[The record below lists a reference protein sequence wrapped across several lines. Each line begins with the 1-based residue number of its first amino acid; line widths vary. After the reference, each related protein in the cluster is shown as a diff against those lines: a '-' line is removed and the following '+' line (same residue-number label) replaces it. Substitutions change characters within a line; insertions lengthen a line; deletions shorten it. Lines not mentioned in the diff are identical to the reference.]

1 MTQTRLWEDN
11 TVVDSGLTVQVLTQP
26 AINLALVHNKVPVI
40 AGVRVMNETGAPAV
54 DITVTVRMH
63 GNGAELAP
71 PWTRTHDGD
80 LAHDSDVFWDDF
92 AQFAPEISYL
102 KALDESHPA
111 TISVE
116 VARMWAQNIH
126 FTVPIKVLAHNEWF
140 NAPIFYD
147 SLASFVQPN
156 TRAVQS
162 VLDGAAELLR
172 SRTGDASISGYQ
184 GGRERAAWIAAAIYE
199 TLRTKQ
205 IRYITPPASFEDTGQ
220 KIRTTAQ
227 VLEQRFGTCIDLSV
241 TYAACLEAAGLRP
254 LLWLLD
260 DHAFAGFLSREMTLP
275 HPSLTEPNAMI
286 NLVESGDAVP
296 VEAVYYDSSPAGSFP
311 EAIERARRH
320 FNAPGTL
327 AGVIGVASAR
337 KSGVLPLPSTDDAE
351 PNHASVPAATV
362 GAAALDLPDELRTTP
377 AHDDVLDTTDD
388 APPRVRRWKRALLD
402 LSTRNRLLNLRPSA
416 QVIDLHVP
424 ARGLPVLDDII
435 HAGSAITLA
444 PHDDLSAIH
453 QLQGARRAAD
463 MDPEVLRADLSDE
476 HRIYAAI
483 TQDTYA
489 RKLKNLAR
497 TAKTMLEETGSSN
510 LYLTLG
516 ALIHRTSTGAEARA
530 PLFLLPVK
538 IIGGAGRQY
547 FQIIVDTTEVAT
559 PNHCLVEWLRLK
571 HNVYIEALAS
581 PVLDHSGL
589 DITETLRAI
598 RAALVDNN
606 VDLRI
611 DEIATLSICQ
621 FSTFGMWK
629 DLNDS
634 WETLEQSPIVRHL
647 AYHPGDSFRDP
658 AAVEQPELDVFEVDE
673 AAVPVPIP
681 ADGSQLRAIAAAAE
695 GRTFVLEGPPGTGK
709 SQTITNL
716 IAHAL
721 GLGKTVLFVAEKQ
734 AALDV
739 VKRRLDKVGLQDFTL
754 DLHGK
759 SQTANAIRA
768 QLKAAI
774 ENSLIYNER
783 SWQMRL
789 SEYRARLLPLSD
801 YSKQVHDSNAVN
813 HSVWTAFEEILEAG
827 EGPIAEIPFSYVTR
841 PAVGWD
847 EVKQAL
853 EQFARSAHGM
863 DIRPGVAWSLTGAIP
878 ADISEEQVSAALQR
892 TAGALNTAASNA
904 KLRTLLER
912 LDDPARISVIMPAL
926 RRQHGHQV
934 PDAAALAWL
943 RGPQFGRQHKELF
956 AELERFQHKC
966 APVLATFTPVFIESG
981 DVAPVTAEADA
992 ACKGMFRKKKA
1003 EQLQHSLAP
1012 FAQTNADLAP
1022 ATVLPLLRMIPSLR
1036 GELASI
1042 GRNAANLFGP
1052 WLPPAWNPLAADSTA
1067 ELRTVLEY
1075 LGATV
1080 AFADSHPAE
1089 WQLLAS
1095 VGFPSPQEAAVLQ
1108 EVHDAWAQ
1116 LRSCLG
1122 TSDDDL
1128 ERWRNGDHWLAAWER
1143 TAADLL
1149 EDSEHFNARQ
1159 IFRWSRMT
1167 ADLAPLHRA
1176 GLAGFTQ
1183 QLLTGDIAAPHA
1195 ANAFIRGT
1203 ARTSLEERR
1212 RSAQLTNFSPEHRDG
1227 AIADFV
1233 ASADNLRKEQTKALP
1248 AALLR
1253 RRPFQVNAL
1262 SGDVGQLRRLLD
1274 AKRGGASFR
1283 QLMQRYADQILA
1295 ATPCVFV
1302 SPASLAQF
1310 IPPGSAIFDIVVF
1323 DEASQVTV
1331 AQAIGALGRGRSAVI
1346 VGDSQQM
1353 PPTSFGQVT
1362 AADDNDADEDGELI
1376 VDDLD
1381 SILTECVESQVP
1393 RLWLSWHY
1401 RSQDESLIHF
1411 SNEKYYEG
1419 KLFSLP
1425 SPGGDVTAGVEW
1437 RRVDGHFNRESR
1449 RELRTNRVEAEAIVA
1464 EIRERLAAPHLA
1476 GQSIGVVTFNAQQRD
1491 LIQDLLE
1498 DCGDPLVR
1506 EQLRP
1511 DAEEGIFVK
1520 NLENVQGDER
1530 DVILFSAAFSPKPG
1544 ERQLPLNFGPLSR
1557 TGGEKRFNVAITRA
1571 RRKVVIVTSFD
1582 PADIDLARTKSVGM
1596 HHLRGYLEAAA
1607 RGAEIIGD
1615 SRSTTA
1621 TEPIQQNICAALR
1634 GRGYEVETNYGLSEF
1649 VLDLVVKEPGCD
1661 HWQVAIVLDGPRW
1674 AKRTTVAD
1682 RELSPRL
1689 LETMM
1694 HWGAAL
1700 RLWLP
1705 QWIED
1710 PQGVFERVDS
1720 AVETARQRRRD
1731 FEARLQAAAA
1741 ARQAQIA
1748 ETSSQ
1753 AGLSHESV
1761 DEIGAVE
1768 ELAAAEPVEIWMD
1781 PHDSPE
1787 PESAVAGSGLTTAG
1801 MQTLQA
1807 DTGAAPAEAAR
1818 LAKAVPT
1825 MDPPI
1830 DNSSPGVA
1838 RRDWHG
1844 RGVTYL
1850 CAPTHPL
1857 GVREDL
1863 DRINSREVARVITDA
1878 VRELVEIE
1886 GPIELDRL
1894 ARTIGTRFGY
1904 DRVRQARKGFITRCV
1919 PAELVHSD
1927 SLGRDFVWPP
1937 QIDRTTWRGYRT
1949 TPDDVA
1955 RPLNEIAPEEIVN
1968 AMNAVCGRREL
1979 DEETLMRNTLAMFNQ
1994 RRLASASRDR
2004 LSECIDSAL
2013 RSGRLIR
2020 IGSLIRAGS

>member
-26 AINLALVHNKVPVI
+26 AINYALVHNKVPVI
-40 AGVRVMNETGAPAV
+40 AGVRVVNETGAPAV
-54 DITVTVRMH
+54 DVTVTVRLH

-71 PWTRTHDGD
+71 AWTRTHDGD
-80 LAHDSDVFWDDF
+80 LANDSDVFWDDF
-92 AQFAPEISYL
+92 AQFAPDTAYL

-116 VARMWAQNIH
+116 IARMWAQNIH

-147 SLASFVQPN
+147 LLASFVQPN
-156 TRAVQS
+156 TSAVQS

-184 GGRERAAWIAAAIYE
+184 GGQERAAWIAAAIYE

-205 IRYITPPASFEDTGQ
+205 IRYITPPASFENTGQ

-227 VLEQRFGTCIDLSV
+227 VLDQRFGTCIDLSV

-260 DHAFAGFLSREMTLP
+260 DHAFAGFLSRELTLP

-296 VEAVYYDSSPAGSFP
+296 VEAVYYDSSPAASFP

-320 FNAPGTL
+320 FSTPGKL
-327 AGVIGVASAR
+327 AGVIGVAAAR
-337 KSGVLPLPSTDDAE
+337 KSGVLPLPSADDAG

-362 GAAALDLPDELRTTP
+362 GVAALDLPDELRAAPTN
-377 AHDDVLDTTDD
+377 DDVLDTTDD

-444 PHDDLSAIH
+444 PHDDLSSIH

-463 MDPEVLRADLSDE
+463 MEPEVLRAELTDE
-476 HRIYAAI
+476 HRIYAAVPL
-483 TQDTYA
+483 DTYA
-489 RKLKNLAR
+489 RRLKNLAR
-497 TAKTMLEETGSSN
+497 TARTMLEETGSSN

-547 FQIIVDTTEVAT
+547 FQIIVDTTEVAS
-559 PNHCLVEWLRLK
+559 PNHCLVEWLRHK
-571 HNVYIEALAS
+571 HNVYIEPLAS
-581 PVLDHSGL
+581 PILDHSGL
-589 DITETLRAI
+589 DITETLRGI
-598 RAALVDNN
+598 RAALVENN

-634 WETLEQSPIVRHL
+634 WETLEQSPLVGHL
-647 AYHPGDSFRDP
+647 AYRPGESFRDP
-658 AAVEQPELDVFEVDE
+658 AAAGQPELDVFEVDE

-774 ENSLIYNER
+774 DNSLIYNDR

-801 YSKQVHDSNAVN
+801 YPKQVHERNAVD

-827 EGPIAEIPFSYVTR
+827 DGPIAEIPFSYVTR
-841 PAVGWD
+841 PAVDWD

-863 DIRPGVAWSLTGAIP
+863 DIRPGVAWSITGSIP
-878 ADISEEQVSAALQR
+878 ADISEDQVSAALQR
-892 TAGALNTAASNA
+892 TAAALKTAASNG
-904 KLRTLLER
+904 KLRALLER
-912 LDDPARISVIMPAL
+912 LDDPAHIAVILPAVH
-926 RRQHGHQV
+926 RQHGHQV
-934 PDAAALAWL
+934 PDDAALAWL

-956 AELERFQHKC
+956 AELERFHHKC
-966 APVLATFTPVFIESG
+966 APVLAKLTPSFIESG
-981 DVAPVTAEADA
+981 DVAHFAAEADA
-992 ACKGMFRKKKA
+992 ASKGVFGKKKRA
-1003 EQLQHSLAP
+1003 EQLQHDLAP
-1012 FAQTNADLAP
+1012 FAQENADLTP
-1022 ATVLPLLRMIPSLR
+1022 ATVLPLLRMIPVLR
-1036 GELASI
+1036 GELVEV
-1042 GRNAANLFGP
+1042 RRRAATLFGP
-1052 WLPPAWNPLAADSTA
+1052 WLPPAWNPLSADCTA

-1075 LGATV
+1075 IGTTV
-1080 AFADSHPAE
+1080 AFADSNPAE
-1089 WQLLAS
+1089 WQLLTS
-1095 VGFPSPQEAAVLQ
+1095 VGFPSQQEAAILQ
-1108 EVHDAWAQ
+1108 EVHDAWAH

-1122 TSDDDL
+1122 TTDDDL
-1128 ERWRNGDHWLAAWER
+1128 QRWKNCDRWLASWER
-1143 TAADLL
+1143 TAAELL
-1149 EDSEHFNARQ
+1149 EDSEQFNARQ

-1167 ADLAPLHRA
+1167 TDLAPLRRA
-1176 GLAGFTQ
+1176 GLAGFVR
-1183 QLLTGDIAAPHA
+1183 QLLTGAIAAPDA
-1195 ANAFIRGT
+1195 ANAFMRGT

-1212 RSAQLTNFSPEHRDG
+1212 RSAQLTKFSPEHRDG

-1233 ASADNLRKEQTKALP
+1233 ASAENLRKEQTKALP
-1248 AALLR
+1248 AALLH
-1253 RRPFQVNAL
+1253 RRPFQANAL
-1262 SGDVGQLRRLLD
+1262 SGDIGQLRRMLD

-1283 QLMQRYADQILA
+1283 QLMQRYADHILA

-1310 IPPGSAIFDIVVF
+1310 IPPGSATFDIVVF

-1362 AADDNDADEDGELI
+1362 AADDNDADEDGELV

-1449 RELRTNRVEAEAIVA
+1449 KELRTNRVEAETIVA
-1464 EIRERLAAPHLA
+1464 EIRERLATPHLA

-1498 DCGDPLVR
+1498 DCDDPLVR

-1607 RGAEIIGD
+1607 RGPEIIGD
-1615 SRSTTA
+1615 ARGDTA
-1621 TEPIQQNICAALR
+1621 TGPIQQNICAALR
-1634 GRGYEVETNYGLSEF
+1634 ERGYVVETNYGLSEF

-1674 AKRTTVAD
+1674 ANRPTVAD
-1682 RELSPRL
+1682 RELSPQL

-1700 RLWLP
+1700 RVWLP

-1710 PQGVFERVDS
+1710 PRGVLERVDS
-1720 AVETARQRRRD
+1720 AVEAARQRRRE
-1731 FEARLQAAAA
+1731 FEAQLAAAAA

-1748 ETSSQ
+1748 ET
-1753 AGLSHESV
+1753 AAHADLPDESA
-1761 DEIGAVE
+1761 DGIGGVE
-1768 ELAAAEPVEIWMD
+1768 EFASAEPAEIWMD
-1781 PHDSPE
+1781 DSPE
-1787 PESAVAGSGLTTAG
+1787 PEGAVAGSGLATAG
-1801 MQTLQA
+1801 ARTLAA
-1807 DTGAAPAEAAR
+1807 DIGAAPAEAAR

-1825 MDPPI
+1825 MDPGI
-1830 DNSSPGVA
+1830 ASSSPDSV

-1844 RGVTYL
+1844 KGVTYL
-1850 CAPTHPL
+1850 CAPTTPL
-1857 GVREDL
+1857 GAREDL
-1863 DRINSREVARVITDA
+1863 DRINSREVTRVITDA
-1878 VRELVEIE
+1878 VRELVEVE

-1904 DRVRQARKGFITRCV
+1904 DRVRQARKDFITGCV

-1927 SLGRDFVWPP
+1927 PLGADFVWPR
-1937 QIDRTTWRGYRT
+1937 QLDRATWRGYRT

-1955 RPLNEIAPEEIVN
+1955 RPLHEIAPEEIIN

-1979 DEETLMRNTLAMFNQ
+1979 DEEALMRKTLAVFNQ

-2004 LSECIDSAL
+2004 LSACIDAAL
-2013 RSGRLIR
+2013 GNGRLIR

>member
-11 TVVDSGLTVQVLTQP
+11 TIVDSGLTVQVLTQP

-40 AGVRVMNETGAPAV
+40 AGVRVMNETGAAAV
-54 DITVTVRMH
+54 DVTVTVRLH

-71 PWTRTHDGD
+71 AWTRTHDGD

-92 AQFAPEISYL
+92 AQFVPETSYL
-102 KALDESHPA
+102 SALDESHPA
-111 TISVE
+111 TISIE
-116 VARMWAQNIH
+116 VARMWAPNIH

-172 SRTGDASISGYQ
+172 TQTGDASLSGYQ
-184 GGRERAAWIAAAIYE
+184 GGRERAAMIAAAIYAS
-199 TLRTKQ
+199 LRARQ
-205 IRYITPPASFEDTGQ
+205 IRYITPPASFENTGQ

-254 LLWLLD
+254 LVWLLD
-260 DHAFAGFLSREMTLP
+260 DHAFAGFLGQEMTLP
-275 HPSLTEPNAMI
+275 HPSLTEPNALI

-296 VEAVYYDSSPAGSFP
+296 VEAVFYDGSPNGSFKS
-311 EAIERARRH
+311 AVANARRH
-320 FNAPGTL
+320 FSTPGKL
-327 AGVIGVASAR
+327 AGVVGIAAAR
-337 KSGVLPLPSTDDAE
+337 KSGVLPLPSTDDLGPDHAPAPTAE
-351 PNHASVPAATV
+351 V
-362 GAAALDLPDELRTTP
+362 GPDDLDLPDELRAAP

-388 APPRVRRWKRALLD
+388 APARVRRWKRALLD

-489 RKLKNLAR
+489 RRLKNLAR

-538 IIGGAGRQY
+538 IIGGAGRQH

-581 PVLDHSGL
+581 PTLDHSGL
-589 DITETLRAI
+589 DITETLRGI
-598 RAALVDNN
+598 RAALVENN

-621 FSTFGMWK
+621 FSSYCMWK

-634 WETLEQSPIVRHL
+634 WEKLEQSPIVRHL

-658 AAVEQPELDVFEVDE
+658 AAVDQPELDVFEVDE

-739 VKRRLDKVGLQDFTL
+739 VQRRLDRVGLQDFTL

-759 SQTANAIRA
+759 SQSANAIRA
-768 QLKAAI
+768 QLKSAI
-774 ENSLIYNER
+774 DNSLIYNDR

-801 YSKQVHDSNAVN
+801 YSKQVHDRNAVD

-827 EGPIAEIPFSYVTR
+827 DGPIAEIPFSYVTR

-853 EQFARSAHGM
+853 EQFARSAHGT

-878 ADISEEQVSAALQR
+878 ADISEDQVASALRR
-892 TAGALNTAASNA
+892 TAAALNTTSNGKIRA
-904 KLRTLLER
+904 LLER
-912 LDDPARISVIMPAL
+912 LDDPARIAVIMPAV
-926 RRQHGHQV
+926 RRQHGQHV

-943 RGPQFGRQHKELF
+943 RGPQFGRLHKELF

-966 APVLATFTPVFIESG
+966 APVQATFTPAFIESG
-981 DVAPVTAEADA
+981 DVAHVTAEAEA
-992 ACKGMFRKKKA
+992 AGKGMFGKKKRA
-1003 EQLQHSLAP
+1003 EQLHHDLAP
-1012 FAQTNADLAP
+1012 FAQANADLAP
-1022 ATVLPLLRMIPSLR
+1022 ATVLPLLRMIPALR
-1036 GELASI
+1036 DELASI
-1042 GRNAANLFGP
+1042 RTNAANLFGP
-1052 WLPPAWNPLAADSTA
+1052 WLPPAWNPLSAGCTA

-1075 LGATV
+1075 IGTTV

-1089 WQLLAS
+1089 WQLLTS
-1095 VGFPSPQEAAVLQ
+1095 VGFPSPQEADVLQ
-1108 EVHDAWAQ
+1108 EVSDAWAH

-1122 TSDDDL
+1122 TTDDDL
-1128 ERWRNGDHWLAAWER
+1128 ERWKNGGHWLASWER
-1143 TAADLL
+1143 TAAELL
-1149 EDSEHFNARQ
+1149 EDSEQFNAPK
-1159 IFRWSRMT
+1159 IFCWSRMT
-1167 ADLAPLHRA
+1167 ADLAPLRRA
-1176 GLAGFTQ
+1176 GLAGFVQ
-1183 QLLTGDIAAPHA
+1183 QLLTGDIAAADA
-1195 ANAFIRGT
+1195 ASAFIRGT

-1212 RSAQLTNFSPEHRDG
+1212 RSAQLTKFSAEHRDG

-1248 AALLR
+1248 AALLH
-1253 RRPFQVNAL
+1253 RRPFHANAL
-1262 SGDVGQLRRLLD
+1262 TGGVGQLRRLLD

-1283 QLMQRYADQILA
+1283 QLMQRYPAQILA

-1310 IPPGSAIFDIVVF
+1310 IPPGSATFDIVVF

-1362 AADDNDADEDGELI
+1362 AADDNDAEEDGELI
-1376 VDDLD
+1376 IDDLD

-1425 SPGGDVTAGVEW
+1425 SPGGDITAGVEW

-1449 RELRTNRVEAEAIVA
+1449 KELRTNRVEAEAIVA

-1607 RGAEIIGD
+1607 RGPEIIGD
-1615 SRSTTA
+1615 SRGDTA
-1621 TEPIQQNICAALR
+1621 TEPIQHNICAALR
-1634 GRGYEVETNYGLSEF
+1634 ERGYDVETNYGLSEF

-1682 RELSPRL
+1682 RELSPQL

-1710 PQGVFERVDS
+1710 PQGVLERVDG
-1720 AVETARQRRRD
+1720 AVETARQRRRE
-1731 FEARLQAAAA
+1731 FEAQLAAAAA

-1753 AGLSHESV
+1753 AGLSDEFA

-1768 ELAAAEPVEIWMD
+1768 EFASAEPVEIWMD
-1781 PHDSPE
+1781 PHDSSE
-1787 PESAVAGSGLTTAG
+1787 LDSAVGGSGLAIAG
-1801 MQTLQA
+1801 MQA
-1807 DTGAAPAEAAR
+1807 DIGGAPAEAAH

-1825 MDPPI
+1825 MDPAI
-1830 DNSSPGVA
+1830 VSSSPDAV

-1844 RGVTYL
+1844 KGVTYL
-1850 CAPTHPL
+1850 CAPTSPL
-1857 GVREDL
+1857 GAREDL
-1863 DRINSREVARVITDA
+1863 DRINSREVTRVITDA

-1904 DRVRQARKGFITRCV
+1904 DRVRQARKDFITRCV

-1927 SLGRDFVWPP
+1927 SLGKDFVWPP
-1937 QIDRTTWRGYRT
+1937 HIDRTSWRGYRT

-1955 RPLNEIAPEEIVN
+1955 RPLNEIAPEEIIN

-1979 DEETLMRNTLAMFNQ
+1979 DEETLMRKTLAMFNQ

-2004 LSECIDSAL
+2004 LSECIDSAV
-2013 RSGRLIR
+2013 SNGRLIR